1 MNDEA
6 KKQLAK
12 PQLKFAEIVTGAE
25 ADGIDH
31 EVGLDEIGNQP
42 PPVLPPEA
50 QILHNHK
57 SSRSRC
63 LNWLCDRRWCDDRR
77 YQTGLESDFKSV
89 YLINQYHLVSRQE
102 NIA

>member
-1 MNDEA
+1 MMRQ

-12 PQLKFAEIVTGAE
+12 PQLKFAEVVTGAE

-50 QILHNHK
+50 Q
-57 SSRSRC
+57 
-63 LNWLCDRRWCDDRR
+63 
-77 YQTGLESDFKSV
+77 
-89 YLINQYHLVSRQE
+89 
-102 NIA
+102 A